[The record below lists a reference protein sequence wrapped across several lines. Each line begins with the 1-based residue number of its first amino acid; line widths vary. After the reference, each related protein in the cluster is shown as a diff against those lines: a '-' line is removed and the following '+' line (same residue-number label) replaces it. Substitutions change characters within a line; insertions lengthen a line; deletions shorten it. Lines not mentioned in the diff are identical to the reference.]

1 VNGSDLRD
9 AGAPALT
16 VPLRS
21 KRRERAQLAQKLQH
35 AAPAAILLIAGVKTL
50 GEGAQG
56 FALALA
62 IFEVVTSVTL
72 GVSVLLAVRK
82 AGRPAKASA
91 PVHPRHGP
99 DWIDV
104 FIGVV
109 LLVEALERYQHSH
122 HLARPTIVMGVG
134 LMVFGLLHGRIAART
149 GRGMTLRLEDNG
161 LYVGGK
167 PFRALRVKWADLASI
182 DIGARY
188 ATVTARDGRQRRLD
202 LADLEGADAVRAALE
217 EAHRRLVELN
227 SSPPESFNG

>member
-1 VNGSDLRD
+1 V
-9 AGAPALT
+9 LT

-21 KRRERAQLAQKLQH
+21 KRRERVQLVQKLQH
-35 AAPAAILLIAGVKTL
+35 AAPAAILLIAGLRTL
-50 GEGAQG
+50 GEGAHG

-62 IFEVVTSVTL
+62 ILEVVTSLTL

-82 AGRPAKASA
+82 ARRPAQASA

-109 LLVEALERYQHSH
+109 LLVEALERYHHSH
-122 HLARPTIVMGVG
+122 HLARPTIFMGVG

-149 GRGMTLRLEDNG
+149 GKGMTLRLEDHG
-161 LYVGGK
+161 LYLGGK

-182 DIGARY
+182 DVGARY
-188 ATVTARDGRQRRLD
+188 ATIVTRDGRQRKLD

-217 EAHRRLVELN
+217 DARRRLAELN
-227 SSPPESFNG
+227 SSVPESFNG